1 MSWYTTGEI
10 LLWLIL
16 AALLGFILGWLI
28 RGLLCSRAR
37 ADIDAN
43 AGASASLRTPD
54 ASLRAPSVDVKA
66 PAVHVPPAPSVALK
80 APAVDVKAP
89 AVDLKA
95 PAVDL
100 KAPAVDLKAPA
111 VDVKAPAVDVKAPAV
126 GVTAPAV
133 GVNASA
139 APVRPASVAEAR
151 AQVGQIATRTAGE
164 GPLPKDNLED
174 VYGIGPVI
182 AKMLH
187 GMGITS
193 FRQIARFNKQDIAT
207 VESALEFFPDRIVRD
222 DWMASARQLNIKKYG
237 VDPLKA

>member
-80 APAVDVKAP
+80 APAVDV
-89 AVDLKA
+89 
-95 PAVDL
+95 